1 MVSARVV
8 LLGPQRHNPT
18 LKDAVDSLG
27 IHGRVAA
34 VTAGWE
40 ERENEDQ
47 ELRDH
52 LGLRVVNLAV
62 HERAEE
68 VFKRD
73 PELFAAMRER
83 FDHLRRLQELYRV
96 RLSHAL
102 AAGRELLAR
111 EAHGGFE
118 ALMEEVIGDALE
130 AVRELDRRHLAQIEA
145 LHARFDERWRPLERD
160 SVRRHRLEL
169 ARELEGCEVL
179 CVAGGHVTILLN
191 RMRLFGLL
199 ELARGLPIIAWSAG
213 AMVLSP
219 RVVVFHD
226 SPPQGGGSPEV
237 LEQGL
242 GAFSGLIALPH
253 ADKRLKLD
261 DPARVALF
269 ARRFGPDW
277 CALLVKGARLD
288 WDGQSWSAAEGTL
301 RMEIDGTLVQAGASG
316 VSA

>member
-1 MVSARVV
+1 MLSARVV
-8 LLGPQRHNPT
+8 LLGPQRIDPT
-18 LKDAVDSLG
+18 LKDAVASLG
-27 IHGRVAA
+27 IQGRVAA

-62 HERAEE
+62 HERAED
-68 VFKRD
+68 VYRRD
-73 PELFAAMRER
+73 GQLFAAMRER
-83 FDHLRRLQELYRV
+83 HDLLRRLQELYRL
-96 RLSHAL
+96 RLGHAL
-102 AAGRELLAR
+102 AAGRELLSR
-111 EAHGGFE
+111 GLSSGFE
-118 ALMEEVIGDALE
+118 ELMGPVVEDALE
-130 AVRELDRRHLAQIEA
+130 AVRELDRRHLSHIAA
-145 LHARFDERWRPLERD
+145 LHARFDERWRPFERE

-179 CVAGGHVTILLN
+179 CIAGGHVSILLN
-191 RMRLFGLL
+191 RMRLLGLL

-213 AMVLSP
+213 AMVLAP

-226 SPPQGGGSPEV
+226 SPPQGGSGPEV

-242 GAFSGLIALPH
+242 GAFAGLVALPH
-253 ADKRLKLD
+253 ADQRLELG

-269 ARRFGPDW
+269 ARRFAPDL

-288 WDGQSWSAAEGTL
+288 WDGRTWSAEPGTQ
-301 RMEIDGTLVQAGASG
+301 RMDVDGTLVPAAASE
-316 VSA
+316 ARA

>member
-8 LLGPQRHNPT
+8 LLGPQRIDPT
-18 LKDAVDSLG
+18 LKAAVDSLG
-27 IHGRVAA
+27 IQGRVAA
-34 VTAGWE
+34 ITAGWE

-62 HERAEE
+62 HERAED
-68 VFKRD
+68 VYKRD
-73 PELFAAMRER
+73 GELFAAMRER
-83 FDHLRRLQELYRV
+83 HDHLRRLQELYRV
-96 RLSHAL
+96 RLGHAL

-111 EAHGGFE
+111 EVHGGFE
-118 ALMEEVIGDALE
+118 ALMEEVVGDALE
-130 AVRELDRRHLAQIEA
+130 AVRELDRRHLAQIQA
-145 LHARFDERWRPLERD
+145 LHARFDERWRPLERE

-169 ARELEGCEVL
+169 ARELQGCEVL
-179 CVAGGHVTILLN
+179 CVAGGHVSILLN
-191 RMRLFGLL
+191 RMRLLGLL

-213 AMVLSP
+213 AMVLAP

-226 SPPQGGGSPEV
+226 NPPQGGGSPEV

-242 GAFSGLIALPH
+242 GAYRGLIALPH
-253 ADKRLKLD
+253 ADKRLELD
-261 DPARVALF
+261 DPARIALF

-288 WDGQSWSAAEGTL
+288 WDGQSWSAAEGTR
-301 RMEIDGTLVQAGASG
+301 RMETDGTLVQAASSE

>member
-1 MVSARVV
+1 MVAARVV
-8 LLGPQRHNPT
+8 LLGPQRHDPT
-18 LKDAVDSLG
+18 LKDAVASLG
-27 IHGRVAA
+27 IQGRVAA

-62 HERAEE
+62 HERAED
-68 VFKRD
+68 VYRRD

-83 FDHLRRLQELYRV
+83 FDHLRKLQELYRI
-96 RLSHAL
+96 RLAHAL

-111 EAHGGFE
+111 DTQPGFE
-118 ALMEEVIGDALE
+118 RLLEPIVDDALE
-130 AVRELDRRHLAQIEA
+130 AVRELDRRHLAHIAA
-145 LHARFDERWRPLERD
+145 LHERFDDRIRPLERE

-199 ELARGLPIIAWSAG
+199 DIARGLPIIAWSAG
-213 AMVLSP
+213 AMALAP

-242 GAFSGLIALPH
+242 GAFEGLVALPH

-269 ARRFGPDW
+269 ARRFAPDL

-288 WDGQSWSAAEGTL
+288 WDGRRWKAAAETQRMALEGTL
-301 RMEIDGTLVQAGASG
+301 VSVGAEG
-316 VSA
+316 DAL